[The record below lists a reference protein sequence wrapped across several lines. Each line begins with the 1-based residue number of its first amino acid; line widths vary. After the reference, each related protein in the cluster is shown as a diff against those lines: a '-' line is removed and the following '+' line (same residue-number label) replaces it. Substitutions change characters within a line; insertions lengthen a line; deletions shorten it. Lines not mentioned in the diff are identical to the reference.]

1 MAYWGEAMTDHP
13 QIQVRRLIAADA
25 SLFREIRLEALKL
38 SPEAF
43 GSSFEQESTRSLGQ
57 FEETLRMSDVF
68 GAFRDGDL
76 VGMAGYR
83 AQAGA
88 KQAHKGYLWGMYVR
102 PAARGGGV
110 GRQLVQAVLAHA
122 RERVELVQ
130 LTVVAEN
137 QTAQQLYRSLG
148 FVAYGHEVHSLKQGG
163 RYYDEVLMAA
173 ALDPVSKEKTMPSTE
188 SSTISSHL
196 AVRPDW
202 LDKRR
207 EPAIEP
213 DLPIVD
219 PHHHLIDRPE
229 SGRYLL
235 PDLLKDIGEGGH
247 NVVATVY
254 LEWLSMYRADGPAEM
269 RPVGEIEF
277 ANGVAAMSASGSYG
291 KPRVCAGIVGH
302 ADLPLGARVR
312 EVLEAMI
319 VAGGGRFRGIRF
331 IASTDPDQAQWGATA
346 VRPKGLLLDRQVR
359 EGFAQLAPLGLSFDA
374 WVYHPQLA
382 DLVDLARAY
391 PATTIVLNHVG
402 GPIGLG
408 RYKGK
413 RDAVFADWS
422 ARIRELAACPN
433 VHVKLGGLGMRMFGF
448 DVHEG
453 ELPPS
458 SEQLAT
464 AWRPYIETC
473 ITAFGADRA
482 MFESNFPVDKG
493 SYGYG
498 VFWNA
503 CKRLAQGASAAEK
516 ASLFHGTASR
526 VYRLGL

>member
-1 MAYWGEAMTDHP
+1 MA
-13 QIQVRRLIAADA
+13 
-25 SLFREIRLEALKL
+25 IRDE
-38 SPEAF
+38 
-43 GSSFEQESTRSLGQ
+43 
-57 FEETLRMSDVF
+57 
-68 GAFRDGDL
+68 
-76 VGMAGYR
+76 
-83 AQAGA
+83 AQAA
-88 KQAHKGYLWGMYVR
+88 
-102 PAARGGGV
+102 
-110 GRQLVQAVLAHA
+110 
-122 RERVELVQ
+122 VELLGCLVFADHGQ
-130 LTVVAEN
+130 LDKFDPFARMAEDRLDELPGDSCATRRGSN
-137 QTAQQLYRSLG
+137 VHAPENALVSLLCAG
-148 FVAYGHEVHSLKQGG
+148 LRAVTGNT
-163 RYYDEVLMAA
+163 DEV
-173 ALDPVSKEKTMPSTE
+173 
-188 SSTISSHL
+188 
-196 AVRPDW
+196 
-202 LDKRR
+202 
-207 EPAIEP
+207 
-213 DLPIVD
+213 
-219 PHHHLIDRPE
+219 
-229 SGRYLL
+229 
-235 PDLLKDIGEGGH
+235 
-247 NVVATVY
+247 
-254 LEWLSMYRADGPAEM
+254 
-269 RPVGEIEF
+269 
-277 ANGVAAMSASGSYG
+277 GVAAMSASGGYG
-291 KPRVCAGIVGH
+291 TPRVCAGIVGH
-302 ADLPLGARVR
+302 ADLPVGARVR

-331 IASTDPDQAQWGATA
+331 IASTDPDQSQWGATA

-382 DLVDLARAY
+382 DLVDLARAF
-391 PATTIVLNHVG
+391 PATPIVLNHVG

-413 RDAVFADWS
+413 RDAVFADWG

-458 SEQLAT
+458 SEQLAA

-473 ITAFGADRA
+473 IAAFGADRA